1 MSARTRP
8 PVLRCFRSASTRG
21 VARYFCTWS
30 CRQLGTTFG
39 RSSGVTPTCFG
50 CFLSGRCDWCFPGL
64 RGPDFAPRFP
74 PPCTCHSADG
84 RHVLRLRGRLPYTET
99 CESLARSP
107 RRHCRTSRREGP
119 GSLAGRA
126 GSTEALAID
135 AYRMNR
141 MTAYQLC
148 QLLEIPSRYEL
159 DGFLKHHGVPLE
171 YERSRCGD
179 RRG

>member
-107 RRHCRTSRREGP
+107 RRHRRTTRREGA
-119 GSLAGRA
+119 GSIAGRA
-126 GSTEALAID
+126 GSA
-135 AYRMNR
+135 
-141 MTAYQLC
+141 
-148 QLLEIPSRYEL
+148 
-159 DGFLKHHGVPLE
+159 
-171 YERSRCGD
+171 GD
-179 RRG
+179 RRVPNGPDDGPPALSAPGDPFALRTRRLPQASRSSARV